1 MEEAMAGINI
11 EVDDELHKQFKAH
24 CALVGKDLKERLIE
38 LIERDI
44 KKSLP
49 NWMKPK
55 VNENG

>member
-1 MEEAMAGINI
+1 MVGINI

-24 CALVGKDLKERLIE
+24 CALIEKDIKERLVE
-38 LIERDI
+38 LMEKDI
-44 KKSLP
+44 KKAYS